1 MGVRKVF
8 VGWIRMMLQKIL
20 RPEVM
25 EVQIQG
31 AEVLVW
37 VWEAD
42 ALVRE
47 AALRWEEGPD
57 VAWLRLVFRG

>member
-8 VGWIRMMLQKIL
+8 VGWIRMMLQKIP
-20 RPEVM
+20 RPEVV
-25 EVQIQG
+25 EVQTQG

-37 VWEAD
+37 VREAD

-47 AALRWEEGPD
+47 ADAPVREEGPE
-57 VAWLRLVFRG
+57 VE